1 MIRMKASRQAASA
14 RPRSLQPLFV
24 LAALMMALTAQA
36 ALAHTPGEHD
46 GAVAEA
52 RSDAVETV
60 RGKIAEVI
68 VDDATRGTSRRNV
81 ELVLANGTR
90 IPLSGP
96 TAATLSS
103 GASVEVAG
111 RHRGR
116 PLEVVAAHSLG
127 QQGAVQPPEATDEV
141 DGDIAILHADYF
153 ESDRS
158 TFIYE
163 MRDAS
168 GHYRRLRMASTV
180 PSLEPGMKVRV
191 RGRIEA
197 ADEVTPQRITVLS
210 RPAATGDAVA
220 KAVTASTVLVIMAN
234 FNNTALPGMTSV
246 QAQAVMTGNSDSV
259 ANFFRE
265 ASYGQQI
272 MNVTVTPQWV
282 TMNMTRPATCGSSDW
297 RGVGN
302 AAEAASRSLG
312 GAYEPANFDFVV
324 YVFPAVPACGWTGLA
339 YIGQPHKAWINGTGA
354 FRTNTI
360 AHEMGHNFG
369 LLHAASLRCT
379 GASIGGNCSASE
391 YGDPF
396 DAMGNQRSMHYNAM
410 QKAKLAW
417 IAPATVRTHT
427 GGSATYTLGPL
438 ELAGMDTYAVRI
450 PTGVANRTYWLE
462 FRQPI
467 GFDAPLAIYPSNG
480 AQIRVAAPFETQC
493 AGCDAYSDDT
503 QLVDMTPGTS
513 TFNDATLPA
522 GQSFT
527 DPQYGIQITVVS
539 ATANALT
546 VQIGTAGTPPPPPP
560 PPPAP
565 TTTATS
571 VASSANP
578 ATAGTTVTFVATVT
592 GNGPTGSVRFADNGT
607 TIAGCDAI
615 ALTGSGNA
623 RNAACATNAL
633 AAGSHAIVAS
643 YSGDPTNATST
654 SSALTQVMS
663 APVKGTNVALASN
676 GGVASASSVYST
688 AYGVAGVNDNRRAG
702 VSWGNGGGW
711 NDGTPSAFPDW
722 VQIRFS
728 GQRTINQVIVYTVQ
742 DNYSNPVEPSD
753 STTFTLYGLTDFD
766 VQSWNGA
773 AWVTLGSVRG
783 NNLVKRT
790 VAFDPVTT
798 DRIRIN
804 AIGSR
809 DGVWSRITEIE
820 AWSPTTIV
828 PEGTNFALAGNGG
841 VASASS
847 TYSAGYAP
855 AGAVDGE
862 RAGVRWGNGGGWND
876 GTMQTTPDWLQ
887 VAFSG
892 AKSIDRVV
900 VYTVQD
906 NYAAPIEPTD
916 EMTFTKYG
924 LTDFDVQARSSRGA
938 WMTLASVTGNRLV
951 KRTVTFAPITTTAV
965 RIVAKKSIDGA
976 WSRITE
982 VEAWGR

>member
-1 MIRMKASRQAASA
+1 MNASRMATAAT
-14 RPRSLQPLFV
+14 RRSLQPLFV
-24 LAALMMALTAQA
+24 LAALAFALSAQPA
-36 ALAHTPGEHD
+36 VAHTRGEHD
-46 GAVAEA
+46 GTVPEA
-52 RSDAVETV
+52 RSETVETV
-60 RGKIAEVI
+60 RGTVAEII
-68 VDDATRGTSRRNV
+68 VDDATRGTSRRHV
-81 ELVLANGTR
+81 ELTLGNGTR
-90 IPLSGP
+90 IPLSGS
-96 TAATLSS
+96 TAETLSS
-103 GASVEVAG
+103 GMSVEVSG

-116 PLEVVAAHSLG
+116 PLEVSSARALA
-127 QQGAVQPPEATDEV
+127 QPRDVQPPEATDEV
-141 DGDIAILHADYF
+141 DGDLAILHADYF
-153 ESDRS
+153 ESDQS

-168 GHYRRLRMASTV
+168 GHYRRLRMASTL
-180 PSLEPGMKVRV
+180 PSLEPGMKLRV

-197 ADEVTPQRITVLS
+197 ADELTPQRITVLA
-210 RPAATGDAVA
+210 RPAAPSDVVA
-220 KAVTASTVLVIMAN
+220 QSVAASSVLVITAN
-234 FNNTALPGMTSV
+234 FNNTVLPAMTSE

-265 ASYGQQI
+265 TSYGQQI

-282 TMNMTRPATCGSSDW
+282 IMNMPRPASCGSSDW
-297 RGVGN
+297 RGIGT

-312 GAYEPANFDFVV
+312 AAYEPANYDFVV
-324 YVFPAVPACGWTGLA
+324 YVFPGVSACGWTGLA
-339 YIGQPHKAWINGTGA
+339 YIGQPHKAWINGTSA

-379 GASIGGNCSASE
+379 GASIGGSCSSSE

-396 DAMGNQRSMHYNAM
+396 DAMGNQRPMHYNAM

-417 IAPATVRTHT
+417 IAPATVKTHA
-427 GGSATYTLGPL
+427 GGSATYTIGPL
-438 ELAGMDTYAVRI
+438 ELAGMSTYAVKV

-462 FRQPI
+462 FRQAI
-467 GFDAPLAIYPSNG
+467 GFDAPLASYPSNG

-503 QLVDMTPGTS
+503 QLLDMTPGTS

-539 ATANALT
+539 ATADALT
-546 VQIGTAGTPPPPPP
+546 VQVGTGGTSSPPPPPP
-560 PPPAP
+560 PSPTA
-565 TTTATS
+565 TTTT
-571 VASSANP
+571 VGSSTNP
-578 ATAGTTVTFVATVT
+578 ATAGMTITLAATVT
-592 GNGPTGSVRFADNGT
+592 GNAPTGSVRFTDNGNA
-607 TIAGCDAI
+607 IAGCDAI
-615 ALTGSGNA
+615 ALGGSGNA
-623 RNAACATNAL
+623 RNASCATNAL
-633 AAGSHAIVAS
+633 AAGSHSIVAT
-643 YSGDPTNATST
+643 YSGDSANATST
-654 SSALTQVMS
+654 SASLTQVMN

-676 GGVASASSVYST
+676 GGIASASSAYS
-688 AYGVAGVNDNRRAG
+688 AGYGVAGVNDNRRAG

-728 GQRTINQVIVYTVQ
+728 GQRTINQVVVYTVQ

-804 AIGSR
+804 AIGSK

-820 AWSPTTIV
+820 AWSPTPTG
-828 PEGTNFALAGNGG
+828 PQETNFALAGNGG

-847 TYSAGYAP
+847 MYNAAYAP
-855 AGAVDGE
+855 AGTVDGD

-876 GTMQTTPDWLQ
+876 GTMKTTPDWLQ

-892 AKSIDRVV
+892 AKSIDRIV

-906 NYAAPIEPTD
+906 NYAAPLEPTD

-924 LTDFDVQARSSRGA
+924 LTDFDVQGRSSRGA
-938 WMTLASVTGNRLV
+938 WVTLASVAGNRLV
-951 KRTVTFAPITTTAV
+951 KRTVTFAPFTTTAV
-965 RIVAKKSIDGA
+965 RIVAKKSADGT

-982 VEAWGR
+982 LEAWGR

>member
-1 MIRMKASRQAASA
+1 MIRMNASRAATGVTA
-14 RPRSLQPLFV
+14 RSLRPHVV
-24 LAALMMALTAQA
+24 LAALAFALSVDPAV
-36 ALAHTPGEHD
+36 AHTPGEHD
-46 GAVAEA
+46 GTVAEA

-60 RGKIAEVI
+60 RGTVAEII
-68 VDDATRGTSRRNV
+68 VDDATRGTSRRHV
-81 ELVLANGTR
+81 ELTLANGTR
-90 IPLSGP
+90 IPLSGS

-103 GASVEVAG
+103 GTSVEVSG

-116 PLEVVAAHSLG
+116 PLEVMSAQSLAQPRG
-127 QQGAVQPPEATDEV
+127 VQPPEATDEV
-141 DGDIAILHADYF
+141 DGELAILHADYF

-163 MRDAS
+163 MREAN

-180 PSLEPGMKVRV
+180 SSLQPGMKLRV

-197 ADEVTPQRITVLS
+197 ADELTPQRITILA
-210 RPAATGDAVA
+210 RPAATSDVVA
-220 KAVTASTVLVIMAN
+220 QAVTASNVLVITAN
-234 FNNTALPGMTSV
+234 FNNTSVPAMTSA

-282 TMNMTRPATCGSSDW
+282 TMNMARPVTCGSSDW
-297 RGVGN
+297 RGMGT

-312 GAYEPANFDFVV
+312 GAYEPANYDFIV
-324 YVFPAVPACGWTGLA
+324 YVFPAVSACGWSGLA

-354 FRTNTI
+354 FRTSTI

-379 GASIGGNCSASE
+379 GAAIGGSCSASE

-410 QKAKLAW
+410 QKARLAW
-417 IAPATVRTHT
+417 IAPATVRTHA

-450 PTGVANRTYWLE
+450 PTGTANRTYWLE

-467 GFDAPLAIYPSNG
+467 GFDAPLASYPSNG
-480 AQIRVAAPFETQC
+480 VQIRVATPFETQC
-493 AGCDAYSDDT
+493 AGCDDYSDDT
-503 QLVDMTPGTS
+503 QLLDMTPGTS

-546 VQIGTAGTPPPPPP
+546 VQVGTGGTLPPPPPS
-560 PPPAP
+560 P
-565 TTTATS
+565 TATTTS

-578 ATAGTTVTFVATVT
+578 ATAGTTVTLVATVT
-592 GNGPTGSVRFADNGT
+592 GDTPTGSVRFADNGN
-607 TIAGCDAI
+607 TIAGCETI
-615 ALTGSGNA
+615 ALGGSGNT
-623 RNAACATNAL
+623 RNASCATNAL
-633 AAGSHAIVAS
+633 AAGSHAIVAN
-643 YSGDPTNATST
+643 YSGDSANAAST
-654 SSALTQVMS
+654 SPAFGQVMN

-676 GGVASASSVYST
+676 GGVGSASSAYST

-711 NDGTPSAFPDW
+711 NDGTPGAFPDW

-742 DNYSNPVEPSD
+742 DNYPNPVEPSD

-804 AIGSR
+804 AIGSK

-820 AWSPTTIV
+820 AWSPTPIG
-828 PEGTNFALAGNGG
+828 PSETNFALAGNGG

-847 TYSAGYAP
+847 MYNTAYAP

-862 RAGVRWGNGGGWND
+862 RAGARWGNGGGWND

-887 VAFSG
+887 VGFSG
-892 AKSIDRVV
+892 AKAIDRVV

-906 NYAAPIEPTD
+906 NYAAPVEPTD

-938 WMTLASVTGNRLV
+938 WTTLASVTGNRLV
-951 KRTVTFAPITTTAV
+951 KRTVTFTPFTTTAV
-965 RIVAKKSIDGA
+965 RIVAKKSIDGT

>member
-1 MIRMKASRQAASA
+1 MIHMNASRMATAAT
-14 RPRSLQPLFV
+14 RRSLQPLFV
-24 LAALMMALTAQA
+24 LAALAFALSAQPA
-36 ALAHTPGEHD
+36 VAHTRGEHD
-46 GAVAEA
+46 GTVPEA
-52 RSDAVETV
+52 RSETVETV
-60 RGKIAEVI
+60 RGTVAEII
-68 VDDATRGTSRRNV
+68 VDDATRGTSRRHV
-81 ELVLANGTR
+81 ELTLGNGTR
-90 IPLSGP
+90 IPLSGS
-96 TAATLSS
+96 TAETLSS
-103 GASVEVAG
+103 GMSVEVSG

-116 PLEVVAAHSLG
+116 PLEVSSARALA
-127 QQGAVQPPEATDEV
+127 QPRDVQPPEATDEV
-141 DGDIAILHADYF
+141 DGDLAILHADYF
-153 ESDRS
+153 ESDQS

-168 GHYRRLRMASTV
+168 GHYRRLRMASTL
-180 PSLEPGMKVRV
+180 PSLEPGMKLRV

-197 ADEVTPQRITVLS
+197 ADELTPQRITVLA
-210 RPAATGDAVA
+210 RPAAPSDVVA
-220 KAVTASTVLVIMAN
+220 QSVAASSVLVITAN
-234 FNNTALPGMTSV
+234 FNNTVLPAMTSE

-265 ASYGQQI
+265 TSYGQQI

-282 TMNMTRPATCGSSDW
+282 IMNMPRPASCGSSDW
-297 RGVGN
+297 RGIGT

-312 GAYEPANFDFVV
+312 AAYEPANYDFVV
-324 YVFPAVPACGWTGLA
+324 YVFPAVSACGWTGLA
-339 YIGQPHKAWINGTGA
+339 YIGQPHKAWINGTSA

-379 GASIGGNCSASE
+379 GASIGGSCSSSE

-396 DAMGNQRSMHYNAM
+396 DAMGNQRPMHYNAM

-417 IAPATVRTHT
+417 IAPATVKTHA
-427 GGSATYTLGPL
+427 GGSATYTIGPL
-438 ELAGMDTYAVRI
+438 ELAGMSTYAVKV

-462 FRQPI
+462 FRQPT
-467 GFDAPLAIYPSNG
+467 GFDAPLASYPSNG
-480 AQIRVAAPFETQC
+480 AQVRVAAPFETQC

-503 QLVDMTPGTS
+503 QLLDMTPGTS

-539 ATANALT
+539 ATADALT
-546 VQIGTAGTPPPPPP
+546 VQVGTGGTSTPPPPPP
-560 PPPAP
+560 PSPTA
-565 TTTATS
+565 TTTT
-571 VASSANP
+571 VGSSTNP
-578 ATAGTTVTFVATVT
+578 ATAGMTITLAATVT
-592 GNGPTGSVRFADNGT
+592 GNAPTGSVRFFDNGNG
-607 TIAGCDAI
+607 IAGCDAI
-615 ALTGSGNA
+615 ALGGSGNA
-623 RNAACATNAL
+623 RNASCATNAL
-633 AAGSHAIVAS
+633 AAGSHSIVAT
-643 YSGDPTNATST
+643 YAGDSANATST
-654 SSALTQVMS
+654 SASLTQVMN

-676 GGVASASSVYST
+676 GGIASASSAYS
-688 AYGVAGVNDNRRAG
+688 AGYGVAGVNDNRRAG

-728 GQRTINQVIVYTVQ
+728 GQRTINQVVVYTVQ

-804 AIGSR
+804 AIGSK

-820 AWSPTTIV
+820 AWSPTPTG
-828 PEGTNFALAGNGG
+828 PQETNFALAGNGG

-847 TYSAGYAP
+847 MYNAAYAP
-855 AGAVDGE
+855 AGTVDGD

-876 GTMQTTPDWLQ
+876 GTMKTTPDWLQ

-892 AKSIDRVV
+892 AKSIDRIV

-906 NYAAPIEPTD
+906 NYAAPLEPTD

-924 LTDFDVQARSSRGA
+924 LTDFDVQGRSSRGA
-938 WMTLASVTGNRLV
+938 WVTLASVAGNRLV
-951 KRTVTFAPITTTAV
+951 KRTVTFAPFTTTAV
-965 RIVAKKSIDGA
+965 RIVAKKSADGT

-982 VEAWGR
+982 LEAWGR

>member
-1 MIRMKASRQAASA
+1 
-14 RPRSLQPLFV
+14 
-24 LAALMMALTAQA
+24 
-36 ALAHTPGEHD
+36 
-46 GAVAEA
+46 
-52 RSDAVETV
+52 
-60 RGKIAEVI
+60 
-68 VDDATRGTSRRNV
+68 
-81 ELVLANGTR
+81 
-90 IPLSGP
+90 
-96 TAATLSS
+96 
-103 GASVEVAG
+103 
-111 RHRGR
+111 
-116 PLEVVAAHSLG
+116 
-127 QQGAVQPPEATDEV
+127 
-141 DGDIAILHADYF
+141 
-153 ESDRS
+153 
-158 TFIYE
+158 
-163 MRDAS
+163 
-168 GHYRRLRMASTV
+168 
-180 PSLEPGMKVRV
+180 
-191 RGRIEA
+191 
-197 ADEVTPQRITVLS
+197 
-210 RPAATGDAVA
+210 
-220 KAVTASTVLVIMAN
+220 
-234 FNNTALPGMTSV
+234 
-246 QAQAVMTGNSDSV
+246 
-259 ANFFRE
+259 
-265 ASYGQQI
+265 
-272 MNVTVTPQWV
+272 
-282 TMNMTRPATCGSSDW
+282 
-297 RGVGN
+297 
-302 AAEAASRSLG
+302 
-312 GAYEPANFDFVV
+312 
-324 YVFPAVPACGWTGLA
+324 
-339 YIGQPHKAWINGTGA
+339 
-354 FRTNTI
+354 
-360 AHEMGHNFG
+360 
-369 LLHAASLRCT
+369 
-379 GASIGGNCSASE
+379 
-391 YGDPF
+391 
-396 DAMGNQRSMHYNAM
+396 
-410 QKAKLAW
+410 
-417 IAPATVRTHT
+417 
-427 GGSATYTLGPL
+427 
-438 ELAGMDTYAVRI
+438 
-450 PTGVANRTYWLE
+450 
-462 FRQPI
+462 
-467 GFDAPLAIYPSNG
+467 
-480 AQIRVAAPFETQC
+480 
-493 AGCDAYSDDT
+493 
-503 QLVDMTPGTS
+503 
-513 TFNDATLPA
+513 
-522 GQSFT
+522 T

-546 VQIGTAGTPPPPPP
+546 VQIGTAGTPAPPPP

-607 TIAGCDAI
+607 TIAVCDAS

-654 SSALTQVMS
+654 SSALAQVIG
-663 APVKGTNVALASN
+663 APGKGTSVALASN

-728 GQRTINQVIVYTVQ
+728 SQRTINQVIVYTVQ

-783 NNLVKRT
+783 NNLGKRT
-790 VAFDPVTT
+790 LSFAPVTT
-798 DRIRIN
+798 DRLRIN

-847 TYSAGYAP
+847 TYSAAYAP

-862 RAGVRWGNGGGWND
+862 RAGVRWGNGGGWED

-938 WMTLASVTGNRLV
+938 WMTLASVTGNRLI
-951 KRTVTFAPITTTAV
+951 KRAVTFAPITTTAV

>member
-1 MIRMKASRQAASA
+1 MIHMNASRMATAAT
-14 RPRSLQPLFV
+14 RRSLQPLFV
-24 LAALMMALTAQA
+24 LAALAFALSAQPA
-36 ALAHTPGEHD
+36 VAHTRGEHD
-46 GAVAEA
+46 GTVPEA
-52 RSDAVETV
+52 RSETVETV
-60 RGKIAEVI
+60 RGTVAEII
-68 VDDATRGTSRRNV
+68 VDDATRGTSRRHV
-81 ELVLANGTR
+81 ELTLGNGTR
-90 IPLSGP
+90 IPLSGS
-96 TAATLSS
+96 TAETLSS
-103 GASVEVAG
+103 GMSVEVSG

-116 PLEVVAAHSLG
+116 PLEVSSARVLA
-127 QQGAVQPPEATDEV
+127 QPRDVQPPEATDEV
-141 DGDIAILHADYF
+141 DGDLAILHADYF
-153 ESDRS
+153 ESDQS

-168 GHYRRLRMASTV
+168 GHYRRLRMASTL
-180 PSLEPGMKVRV
+180 PSLEPGMKLRV

-197 ADEVTPQRITVLS
+197 ADELTPQRITVLA
-210 RPAATGDAVA
+210 RPAAPSDVVA
-220 KAVTASTVLVIMAN
+220 QSVAASNVLVITAN
-234 FNNTALPGMTSV
+234 FNNTVLPAMTSE

-265 ASYGQQI
+265 TSYGQQI

-282 TMNMTRPATCGSSDW
+282 IMNMPRPASCGSSDW
-297 RGVGN
+297 RGIGT

-312 GAYEPANFDFVV
+312 AAYEPANYDFVV
-324 YVFPAVPACGWTGLA
+324 YVFPAVSACGWTGLA

-379 GASIGGNCSASE
+379 GASIGGSCSSSE

-396 DAMGNQRSMHYNAM
+396 DAMGNQRPMHYNAM

-417 IAPATVRTHT
+417 IAPATVKTHA
-427 GGSATYTLGPL
+427 GGSATYTIGPL
-438 ELAGMDTYAVRI
+438 ELAGMSTYAVQV

-462 FRQPI
+462 FRQAI
-467 GFDAPLAIYPSNG
+467 GFDAPLASYPSNG

-503 QLVDMTPGTS
+503 QLLDMTPGTS

-527 DPQYGIQITVVS
+527 APQYGIQITVVS
-539 ATANALT
+539 TTADALT
-546 VQIGTAGTPPPPPP
+546 VQVGTGGTSSPPPPPP
-560 PPPAP
+560 PSPTA
-565 TTTATS
+565 TTTT
-571 VASSANP
+571 VGSSTNP
-578 ATAGTTVTFVATVT
+578 ATAGMTITLAATVT
-592 GNGPTGSVRFADNGT
+592 GNAPTGSVRFTDNGNA
-607 TIAGCDAI
+607 IAGCDAI
-615 ALTGSGNA
+615 ALGGSGNA
-623 RNAACATNAL
+623 RNASCATNAL
-633 AAGSHAIVAS
+633 AAGSHSIVAT
-643 YSGDPTNATST
+643 YSGDSANATST
-654 SSALTQVMS
+654 SASLTQVMN

-676 GGVASASSVYST
+676 GGIASASSAYS
-688 AYGVAGVNDNRRAG
+688 AGYGVAGVNDNRRAG

-728 GQRTINQVIVYTVQ
+728 GQRTINQVVVYTVQ

-804 AIGSR
+804 AIGSK

-820 AWSPTTIV
+820 AWSPTPTG
-828 PEGTNFALAGNGG
+828 PQETNFALAGNGG

-847 TYSAGYAP
+847 MYNAAYAP
-855 AGAVDGE
+855 AGTVDGD

-876 GTMQTTPDWLQ
+876 GTMKTTPDWLQ

-892 AKSIDRVV
+892 AKSIDRIV

-906 NYAAPIEPTD
+906 NYAAPLEPTD

-924 LTDFDVQARSSRGA
+924 LTDFDVQGRSSRGA
-938 WMTLASVTGNRLV
+938 WVTLASVAGNRLV
-951 KRTVTFAPITTTAV
+951 KRTVTFAPFTTTAV
-965 RIVAKKSIDGA
+965 RIVAKKSADGT

-982 VEAWGR
+982 LEAWGR